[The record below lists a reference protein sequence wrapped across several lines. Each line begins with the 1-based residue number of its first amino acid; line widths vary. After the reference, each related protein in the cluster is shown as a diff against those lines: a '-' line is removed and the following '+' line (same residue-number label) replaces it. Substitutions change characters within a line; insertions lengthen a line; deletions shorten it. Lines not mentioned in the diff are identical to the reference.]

1 VGVIDIAEARCRL
14 RERKVRKLSSN
25 VQDLAPTDSQR
36 IEVERFVYVSLKFI
50 SQVGGPDAIDRI
62 GGRLILQIASRVAAD
77 CGRARVLEL
86 LESIAAATVEV
97 WSRTAR
103 GNCLN
108 DEGL

>member
-1 VGVIDIAEARCRL
+1 VAIIDIAEARCRL
-14 RERKVRKLSSN
+14 RKRKVRKLSSK
-25 VQDLAPTDSQR
+25 VQDLRPIDSKR
-36 IEVERFVYVSLKFI
+36 IEVERFVYVSLKFL

-77 CGRARVLEL
+77 CGRARVLEM

-97 WSRTAR
+97 CSGQASD
-103 GNCLN
+103 NCLN

>member
-1 VGVIDIAEARCRL
+1 VAIINIAEARCRL
-14 RERKVRKLSSN
+14 RKRKVRKLSSK
-25 VQDLAPTDSQR
+25 VQDLGPIDSQR

-77 CGRARVLEL
+77 CGRARVLEM

-97 WSRTAR
+97 CSRTAH
-103 GNCLN
+103 GNCLTE
-108 DEGL
+108 EGL